1 MKGLI
6 SVRASALLG
15 LLLLAAPS
23 LFAQAPLRRGDTVEI
38 RISGVPAEEQAQF
51 TAPYTVDS
59 EGMLNM
65 PFIGAVRAAGKKP
78 AQVATFIENNL
89 KAARI
94 YSNPTISVQPPTG
107 TLAVNVSGAVK
118 APQRVNYT
126 PDMTLTIAINAAGGL
141 NDFASEK
148 NIRLT
153 RDGKSTSWNLKDI
166 RRKPSIDP
174 KLLPGDRIEV
184 FQSLF

>member
-1 MKGLI
+1 MNSNFRL
-6 SVRASALLG
+6 RAFVLLS
-15 LLLLAAPS
+15 LLLLGGS
-23 LFAQAPLRRGDTVEI
+23 LSFAQAPLRRGDTVEI
-38 RISGVPAEEQAQF
+38 RISGVPADEQAQF

-78 AQVATFIENNL
+78 SQVATFIENNL
-89 KAARI
+89 KAAKI
-94 YSNPTISVQPPTG
+94 YTNPTITVQPPSG
-107 TLAVNVSGAVK
+107 TLAVNVSGAVR
-118 APQRVNYT
+118 APQRVVYT

-141 NDFASEK
+141 NDFASQK

-153 RDGKSTSWNLKDI
+153 REGRSTSWDLRAI
-166 RRKPSIDP
+166 RRKPHTDP
-174 KLLPGDRIEV
+174 KLLPGDTVEV